1 MKVIKREGWNHN
13 MSYWGYLVG
22 LNVVRSRHEV
32 GITSNVYREIDLFRM
47 GYKAK
52 PGLIGKKRREI
63 SQLKPRKMIQTSR
76 ANQEK

>member
-52 PGLIGKKRREI
+52 PGLIGKKKGEKFL
-63 SQLKPRKMIQTSR
+63 SS
-76 ANQEK
+76 NQER